1 MAVSEQLEQPVAGTS
16 GPAALA
22 LAPDRHRAMVQAL
35 AGAVQRGEL
44 SLHYQPQ
51 VDLRNGAM
59 YGVEALLRWSSPVF
73 GAVAPS
79 EFIPLAEQHDLIV
92 EIGDWVLR
100 RACEQAATWRRS
112 GVGELRVSVNV
123 SAHQLAKGG
132 LAQRVQEALLDAG
145 APPHLLGI
153 EVTETM
159 LVLDSA
165 RAARELHALRAIGV
179 QISLDDFGTGYSNL
193 SLLRTLPIDVIKI
206 DRSYVDDVTAAPNQ
220 VSITRAVIRMA
231 HSLQMKVLAEGVE
244 TEGQLALL
252 VSGGC
257 DAMQGHCF
265 SPALEAEGVE
275 ALWRARP
282 VFEAPCLQRGG
293 PRQRT
298 LLLVDDEENILASLR
313 RLLRRDGYRILTA
326 TSAAEG
332 LLQLAAH
339 EVDVIV
345 SDQRMPQMTG
355 VEFLRRAK
363 ALYPDTVRIVLS
375 GYTELESITAAI
387 NEGAIYKFLTK
398 PWEDQLLR
406 ANIDE
411 AFRQKAMADENRR
424 LARQLQE
431 ANEELAG
438 LNEKL
443 TQALATEHERT
454 HLVETGLGSAVDMLL
469 SLPAALVA
477 IDEFG
482 LVSFVNQA
490 AQALWPD
497 CLTLFGQDAAAVLP
511 AGLAPLLEATEDCT
525 RTLELDGVS
534 CHCRLRVHNAGPA
547 GSRLLLV
554 MPMTAIE
561 GRAS

>member
-1 MAVSEQLEQPVAGTS
+1 VSEQLEQSVAEAFGREAS
-16 GPAALA
+16 ANGH
-22 LAPDRHRAMVQAL
+22 DRRQAMVQAL
-35 AGAVQRGEL
+35 AGAAARGEL

-59 YGVEALLRWSSPVF
+59 YGVEALLRWASPVF
-73 GAVAPS
+73 GSVSPT
-79 EFIPLAEQHDLIV
+79 EFIPLAEQHELIV

-100 RACEQAATWRRS
+100 RACEQAAAWRRA
-112 GVGELRVSVNV
+112 GVGELRVSINV
-123 SAHQLAKGG
+123 SAHQVAKGD
-132 LAQRVQEALLDAG
+132 LARRVQEALLDSG
-145 APPHLLGI
+145 TPPHLLGV

-159 LVLDSA
+159 LVLDTA

-179 QISLDDFGTGYSNL
+179 QVSLDDFGTGYSNL

-265 SPALEAEGVE
+265 SPALEAEGIEV
-275 ALWRARP
+275 LWRTRP

-345 SDQRMPQMTG
+345 SDQRMPHMTG

-411 AFRQKAMADENRR
+411 AFRQKAMADDNRR
-424 LARQLQE
+424 LARQLHE

-438 LNEKL
+438 LNERL
-443 TQALATEHERT
+443 TEALATEHERT
-454 HLVETGLGSAVDMLL
+454 HLVETGLGGAVDMLL
-469 SLPAALVA
+469 NLPAALIG

-482 LVSFVNQA
+482 LVSFVNQEA
-490 AQALWPD
+490 EKLWPGRPP
-497 CLTLFGQDAAAVLP
+497 LFGQDAATALP
-511 AGLAPLLEATEDCT
+511 AGLAPMLEVPQDCA
-525 RTLELDGVS
+525 RTLELEGIT
-534 CHCRLRVHNAGPA
+534 CHCRLRVLNEGPSC
-547 GSRLLLV
+547 GRLLLV
-554 MPMTAIE
+554 TPLPAN
-561 GRAS
+561 GGLGS

>member
-1 MAVSEQLEQPVAGTS
+1 MSEQVEHTVGAGPGLHVA
-16 GPAALA
+16 
-22 LAPDRHRAMVQAL
+22 DRDRRQAMAQAL
-35 AGAVQRGEL
+35 AGAVRRGEL

-51 VDLRNGAM
+51 VDLRNGTM
-59 YGVEALLRWSSPVF
+59 YGVEALLRWHSPEF
-73 GAVAPS
+73 GAVWPA
-79 EFIPLAEQHDLIV
+79 EFIPVAEQHELIV

-100 RACEQAATWRRS
+100 RACEQAAAWRRA
-112 GVGELRVSVNV
+112 GVGHLRVSVNV
-123 SAHQLAKGG
+123 SAHQLAQGD
-132 LAQRVQEALLDAG
+132 LARRVQEALLDAG
-145 APPHLLGI
+145 TPPQLLGI

-159 LVLDSA
+159 LVLDAA

-193 SLLRTLPIDVIKI
+193 SLLRALPIDVIKI

-265 SPALEAEGVE
+265 SPALEAEAIAE
-275 ALWRARP
+275 LWHARP
-282 VFEAPCLQRGG
+282 VFDAPCLQRGG

-298 LLLVDDEENILASLR
+298 VLLVDDEESILASLR

-332 LLQLAAH
+332 LLQLAGN

-345 SDQRMPQMTG
+345 SDQRMPHMTG

-363 ALYPDTVRIVLS
+363 QLYPDTVRIVLS

-424 LARQLQE
+424 LSRQLHD

-438 LNEKL
+438 LNERL
-443 TQALATEHERT
+443 TEALATEHERT
-454 HLVETGLGSAVDMLL
+454 QLVETGLGGAVDMLIK
-469 SLPAALVA
+469 LPGALLGV
-477 IDEFG
+477 DEFG
-482 LVSFVNQA
+482 CVSFVNREA
-490 AQALWPD
+490 EALWPARPP
-497 CLTLFGQDAAAVLP
+497 LLGQDASSALP
-511 AGLAPLLEATEDCT
+511 PALAPLLAEPEDCG
-525 RTLELDGVS
+525 RTFENDGVS
-534 CHCRLRVHNAGPA
+534 YHCRIRVLRDGPSC
-547 GSRLLLV
+547 GRLLLIT
-554 MPMTAIE
+554 PL
-561 GRAS
+561 ASLQEPGS

>member
-1 MAVSEQLEQPVAGTS
+1 MQLEQFVARAG
-16 GPAALA
+16 GPEGLAAGQ
-22 LAPDRHRAMVQAL
+22 DRRQAMAQAL
-35 AGAVQRGEL
+35 AGAAARGEL

-51 VDLRNGAM
+51 IDLRNGAM
-59 YGVEALLRWSSPVF
+59 YGVEALLRWNSPLF
-73 GAVAPS
+73 GSVPPT
-79 EFIPLAEQHDLIV
+79 EFIPLAEQQELIV

-100 RACEQAATWRRS
+100 HACGQAAAWRRA
-112 GVGELRVSVNV
+112 GVGELRVSINV
-123 SAHQLAKGG
+123 SSHQLAKGD

-159 LVLDSA
+159 LVLDAA

-179 QISLDDFGTGYSNL
+179 QVSLDDFGTGYSNL
-193 SLLRTLPIDVIKI
+193 SLLRTLPIDIIKI

-265 SPALEAEGVE
+265 SPALEAEGIE
-275 ALWRARP
+275 ALWRTRP

-326 TSAAEG
+326 SSAADG

-345 SDQRMPQMTG
+345 SDQRMPHMTG

-411 AFRQKAMADENRR
+411 AFRQKAMADDNRR
-424 LARQLQE
+424 LARQLHE

-438 LNEKL
+438 LNERL
-443 TQALATEHERT
+443 TEALATEHERT
-454 HLVETGLGSAVDMLL
+454 HLVETGLGGAVDMLL
-469 SLPAALVA
+469 NLPAALIG

-482 LVSFVNQA
+482 LVSFVNQEA
-490 AQALWPD
+490 EKLWPGRPP
-497 CLTLFGQDAAAVLP
+497 LFGQDAASALP
-511 AGLAPLLEATEDCT
+511 EALAPMLAASQDCA
-525 RTLELDGVS
+525 RTVELDGVA
-534 CHCRLRVHNAGPA
+534 CHCRLRVLSEGPSC
-547 GSRLLLV
+547 GRLLLV
-554 MPMTAIE
+554 TPVP
-561 GRAS
+561 ASGAFAP

>member
-1 MAVSEQLEQPVAGTS
+1 VSEQVEHTVGLGPGPHVAVR
-16 GPAALA
+16 
-22 LAPDRHRAMVQAL
+22 DRRQAMVQAL
-35 AGAVQRGEL
+35 AGAASRGEL

-51 VDLRNGAM
+51 IDLRNGAM
-59 YGVEALLRWSSPVF
+59 YGVEALLRWQSPEF
-73 GAVAPS
+73 GAVWPA

-100 RACEQAATWRRS
+100 RACEQAAAWRRA

-123 SAHQLAKGG
+123 SPHQLAQGD
-132 LAQRVQEALLDAG
+132 LSQRVQEALLDAG
-145 APPHLLGI
+145 TAPQLLGI

-159 LVLDSA
+159 LVLDAA

-206 DRSYVDDVTAAPNQ
+206 DRSYVDDVMAAPNQ

-244 TEGQLALL
+244 NEGQLALL

-265 SPALEAEGVE
+265 SPALEAEGITE
-275 ALWRARP
+275 LWRARP
-282 VFEAPCLQRGG
+282 VFEAPCLQRSAA
-293 PRQRT
+293 RQRT
-298 LLLVDDEENILASLR
+298 VLLVDDEENILASLR

-332 LLQLAAH
+332 LLQLAGH

-345 SDQRMPQMTG
+345 SDQRMPHMTG

-363 ALYPDTVRIVLS
+363 QLYPDTVRIVLS

-411 AFRQKAMADENRR
+411 AFRQKALADDNRR
-424 LARQLQE
+424 LARQLHE

-438 LNEKL
+438 LNERL
-443 TQALATEHERT
+443 TEALATEHERT
-454 HLVETGLGSAVDMLL
+454 QLVETGLGSAVDMLL
-469 SLPAALVA
+469 KLPAALLGIDEFGCISFVNREAEALWPARPPLLGQDATSALPAALV
-477 IDEFG
+477 
-482 LVSFVNQA
+482 
-490 AQALWPD
+490 
-497 CLTLFGQDAAAVLP
+497 
-511 AGLAPLLEATEDCT
+511 PLLELPEECA
-525 RTLELDGVS
+525 RILQLDGDPH
-534 CHCRLRVHNAGPA
+534 HCRIRILRDGPSC
-547 GSRLLLV
+547 GRLLLITPLA
-554 MPMTAIE
+554 PMQE
-561 GRAS
+561 PRS